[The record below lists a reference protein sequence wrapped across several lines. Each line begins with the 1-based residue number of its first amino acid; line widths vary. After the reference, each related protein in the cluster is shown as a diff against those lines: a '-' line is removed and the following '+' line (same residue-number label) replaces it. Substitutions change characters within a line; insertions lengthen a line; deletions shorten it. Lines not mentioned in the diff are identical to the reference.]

1 MYINMKYT
9 YLSAG
14 WMGTMNGVRSVRF
27 SSARLLCD
35 DVLMFHVF
43 LVSRSPESDTRPLV
57 QLGGVVE
64 TKGRRDIQLRGSLL
78 PLSLSNFAPPSKF
91 PL

>member
-1 MYINMKYT
+1 MKYT

-27 SSARLLCD
+27 PSARLLCD
-35 DVLMFHVF
+35 NVPCCVF